1 MSNKMKKYFSVLIIF
16 GFAAFLLAFEPLAKD
31 YINNY
36 QYELYNSWI
45 RKGDFKINFPAV
57 ITQQKVSKQF
67 QSKSKKPVKVVYL
80 WENWKIYEQRE
91 ILPFSDVLK
100 SPEFGVYADF
110 LEDFT
115 YHLNCDDFTFLE
127 DFIDFSKISFLYSNK
142 NDFAAL
148 TSLFENYE
156 TQRFNVSRIESFSK
170 EERFGVR
177 VYSIE
182 DDLVEFLFPE
192 SEELKQLL
200 KEQKKLEAEKII
212 KIKPEKKEK
221 LIPEIEKKIIPEI
234 EEKIYKKPIS
244 ELSLEEYVEHYYEK
258 KQTKELLHNKIKDV
272 NSFLKE
278 EFPNHQIQNHENGYF
293 LTKSSFMENF
303 SADISCYEKQTKDG
317 INIVPD
323 TFFEISEKQVRLKTN
338 DKIDLS
344 NLTDEEAE
352 NMAPFLAQL
361 IYEHRTIG
369 TCLLNFFLI
378 HDGVPTTLVVNG
390 KSRELYEVYSYANL
404 LLMLNYFWKD
414 RNVYFDLQD
423 VKKVNGYIEFKGYLI
438 ADDPQSETYDMAEIR
453 YHLDKNYKIDLIMM
467 FLYPETEK

>member
-1 MSNKMKKYFSVLIIF
+1 MKKYFSVAIIF
-16 GFAAFLLAFEPLAKD
+16 GFAALLLAFEPKEKD
-31 YINNY
+31 FISNY
-36 QYELYNSWI
+36 QFELYNSWL
-45 RKGDFKINFPAV
+45 RKGDFKTNFPAV
-57 ITQQKVSKQF
+57 ITQQKISKQF
-67 QSKSKKPVKVVYL
+67 QSKSKKQVKVEYL
-80 WENWKIYEQRE
+80 WKNWKIFEQRE
-91 ILPFSDVLK
+91 ILPFSDFLE
-100 SPEFGVYADF
+100 SPEFGVYAGFLKDF
-110 LEDFT
+110 I
-115 YHLNCDDFTFLE
+115 YRLNGDDFTFLE
-127 DFIDFSKISFLYSNK
+127 DFTDFSKISFSFSGK
-142 NDFAAL
+142 NDLVAL
-148 TSLFENYE
+148 TSLFENYQ
-156 TQRFNVSRIESFSK
+156 TGRFDVIKIESFSK

-177 VYSIE
+177 IYSDE
-182 DDLVEFLFPE
+182 DDILEFLFPK
-192 SEELKQLL
+192 SDELRQLL

-212 KIKPEKKEK
+212 KIKPVKKEK
-221 LIPEIEKKIIPEI
+221 IIPEIEKKIVPKI
-234 EEKIYKKPIS
+234 EDKIYKKPVS
-244 ELSLEEYVEHYYEK
+244 ELSLEEYVRHYYEK

-278 EFPNHQIQNHENGYF
+278 EFPNHQIQVLGKKYF
-293 LTKSSFMENF
+293 LTKSRFNDNF
-303 SADISCYEKQTKDG
+303 SADISCFEQKTKDG

-323 TFFEISEKQVRLKTN
+323 TFYEMSGKQVRLKTN

-369 TCLLNFFLI
+369 TRLLNFFLI

-438 ADDPQSETYDMAEIR
+438 ADDSQSETYDMAEIR